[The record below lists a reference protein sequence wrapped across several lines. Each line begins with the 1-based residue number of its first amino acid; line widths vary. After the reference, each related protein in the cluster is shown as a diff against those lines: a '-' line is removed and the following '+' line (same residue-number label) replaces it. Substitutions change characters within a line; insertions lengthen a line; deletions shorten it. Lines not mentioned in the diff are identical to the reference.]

1 MVAFYVAKIENGE
14 INSKTGKPWNVEDVP
29 KLWRKKVQETLRT
42 E

>member
-1 MVAFYVAKIENGE
+1 MVAFYVAKIENRE

-29 KLWRKKVQETLRT
+29 KLWRKKVQEALKT